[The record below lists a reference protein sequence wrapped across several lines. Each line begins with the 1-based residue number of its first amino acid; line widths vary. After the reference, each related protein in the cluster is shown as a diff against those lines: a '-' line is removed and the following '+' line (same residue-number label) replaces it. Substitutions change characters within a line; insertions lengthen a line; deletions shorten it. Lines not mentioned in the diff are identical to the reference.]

1 MTFFVLGLNHETA
14 PVAVRQAFAL
24 DAEAQRH
31 LYRTLA
37 RSQDAELILLSTC
50 NRTEAYLY
58 GTTADVLALRKAM
71 SHRAGTDWPED
82 ASFLYEDEDAVRH
95 VLQVTAGLRSMV
107 LGDAQILAQVKDA
120 YRLADDENCVDTL
133 MHRLMH
139 TAFRTAK
146 RVISETAL
154 TSGTASVASAA
165 VAAARDYFAQHAL
178 PGLTGRRVLLV
189 GAGQMGQLALEALAS
204 YGLAETVVVN
214 RSPERAQTL
223 ADKMGAR
230 TVAWAE
236 RHAAV
241 QDADVVLVATG
252 APEPVL
258 TAEHLPARPDAPTS
272 TLLLDI
278 AVPRN
283 VDPALDTQPGYA
295 VIDLDTL
302 NARCDQARTRRRS
315 DVPEAAAIC
324 EEALN
329 EYVTWVFHQ
338 QGLQPAIQA
347 IRETFEAI
355 RVQEIE
361 RHHHR
366 FSETDR
372 DQLDR
377 ITRSIL
383 QKLLAVPIVRLK
395 SVDPDSIDFV
405 RGIKLLHGLFSRPTC
420 EDESAQQAQQQD
432 VTLKGARQVNS
443 PGRCPFETHDGA
455 LSEDVEE
462 TLRAALRLPS
472 SDADAEQ

>member
-1 MTFFVLGLNHETA
+1 
-14 PVAVRQAFAL
+14 
-24 DAEAQRH
+24 
-31 LYRTLA
+31 
-37 RSQDAELILLSTC
+37 
-50 NRTEAYLY
+50 
-58 GTTADVLALRKAM
+58 
-71 SHRAGTDWPED
+71 
-82 ASFLYEDEDAVRH
+82 
-95 VLQVTAGLRSMV
+95 
-107 LGDAQILAQVKDA
+107 
-120 YRLADDENCVDTL
+120 
-133 MHRLMH
+133 MH

-165 VAAARDYFAQHAL
+165 VAAAREYFDRQGL
-178 PGLTGRRVLLV
+178 PGLAGRRALLV
-189 GAGQMGQLALEALAS
+189 GAGQMGQLALEALIS
-204 YGLAETVVVN
+204 HGLTEIVVTN

-223 ADKMGAR
+223 ADKMGAH
-230 TVAWAE
+230 TVTWQD
-236 RHAAV
+236 RYAAV
-241 QDADVVLVATG
+241 QAADVVLVATG
-252 APEPVL
+252 APEPILV
-258 TAEHLPARPDAPTS
+258 ADQLPARPDASTP

-283 VDPALDTQPGYA
+283 VDPALDAQPGYA
-295 VIDLDTL
+295 VIDLDAL
-302 NARCDQARTRRRS
+302 DARRAHARAQRRA
-315 DVPEAAAIC
+315 DVPEAEAIC
-324 EEALN
+324 EEGLN
-329 EYVTWVFHQ
+329 EFVTWVFHQ

-347 IRETFEAI
+347 IRETFETI

-372 DQLDR
+372 ADLDR
-377 ITRSIL
+377 ITKSIL

-455 LSEDVEE
+455 SADDAEE
-462 TLRAALRLPS
+462 TLRDALRLPS
-472 SDADAEQ
+472 DAADEQ